1 MLSGIR
7 SNRAAERPA
16 GGEPDA
22 QVSPATVCLLD
33 DDLSV
38 LKATG
43 RLVRAAGLEVKTF
56 SDPHAFLQ
64 HAHQYQPRVAVI
76 DIWMPAMNG
85 LEVQQRVR
93 SIAPA
98 TRVIVL
104 TSKDDPGIQTKAIE
118 RGAFAFF
125 LKPVAGDEFVECIR
139 TALNGSNG
147 SCHHEA
153 A

>member
-1 MLSGIR
+1 M
-7 SNRAAERPA
+7 PA
-16 GGEPDA
+16 D
-22 QVSPATVCLLD
+22 QQISATVCLLD

-56 SDPHAFLQ
+56 SDPYAFLQ
-64 HAHQYQPRVAVI
+64 HAHEHHPRVAVI

-85 LEVQQRVR
+85 LEVQSRIR
-93 SIAPA
+93 SIAPE

-104 TSKDDPGIQTKAIE
+104 TSKDDPAIHAKAIE
-118 RGAFAFF
+118 GGAFAFF
-125 LKPVAGDEFVECIR
+125 LKPVAGDEFLESVR
-139 TALNGSNG
+139 TALNGTLES
-147 SCHHEA
+147 HAEDA

>member
-7 SNRAAERPA
+7 KNRTAERPA
-16 GGEPDA
+16 CGEPDA
-22 QVSPATVCLLD
+22 PVSPATVCLLD

-56 SDPHAFLQ
+56 SDPHAFLH
-64 HAHQYQPRVAVI
+64 HAHQYHPRVGLI

-85 LEVQQRVR
+85 LEVQERVR
-93 SIAPA
+93 SIAPE

-104 TSKDDPGIQTKAIE
+104 
-118 RGAFAFF
+118 
-125 LKPVAGDEFVECIR
+125 
-139 TALNGSNG
+139 
-147 SCHHEA
+147 
-153 A
+153 

>member
-1 MLSGIR
+1 MLSGIGPKR
-7 SNRAAERPA
+7 TALRPA
-16 GGEPDA
+16 TGEPEP
-22 QVSPATVCLLD
+22 QVSAATVCLLD

-64 HAHQYQPRVAVI
+64 HAHQYKPRVAVI

-85 LEVQQRVR
+85 LEVQQRIRNV
-93 SIAPA
+93 APE

-104 TSKDDPGIQTKAIE
+104 TSKDEPSIQTK
-118 RGAFAFF
+118 
-125 LKPVAGDEFVECIR
+125 
-139 TALNGSNG
+139 
-147 SCHHEA
+147 
-153 A
+153 

>member
-7 SNRAAERPA
+7 SKRTGERPA
-16 GGEPDA
+16 SGEPDT
-22 QVSPATVCLLD
+22 QISPATVCLLD

-43 RLVRAAGLEVKTF
+43 RLVRAAGLDVRTF

-64 HAHQYQPRVAVI
+64 HAHEHQPRVAVI

-85 LEVQQRVR
+85 LEVQSRIR
-93 SIAPA
+93 SIAPD
-98 TRVIVL
+98 TRVILL
-104 TSKDDPGIQTKAIE
+104 TSKDDPSIQAKAIE
-118 RGAFAFF
+118 GGAFDFF
-125 LKPVAGDEFVECIR
+125 LKPVAGDEFLESVR
-139 TALNGSNG
+139 TALNGSHP
-147 SCHHEA
+147 SRQQDA